1 MEWRGERS
9 NDSSEGADK
18 GPWER
23 RVLSDLVQQT
33 LREQRRQRRWNL
45 VWRFSLLAYLITLL
59 VVLLPDEPLPGSKG
73 RHTAVVHLNGVIAAG
88 SEASAENVIKGLRNA
103 YADKASA
110 GVILQ
115 INSPGGSPVQAG
127 RIYNEIGR
135 LREAHPDVP
144 LYVVVEDLCASGG
157 YYVAAAA
164 QRIYADQAS
173 LVGSIGVLINGFG
186 VVEGMQR
193 LGVERRLI
201 TAGENKGFLD
211 PFSPM
216 DDKSRAYAQQM
227 VAQIHAQFIT
237 AVKQGRGDRLG
248 DDPALFSGLVWTGER
263 ALELGLVDEL
273 MDVTA
278 VAKEVIKADK
288 IVDFT
293 VRDDYLTRLGRQL
306 GSSFASGIDA
316 AMATWKTPLR

>member
-1 MEWRGERS
+1 MEWRGEQ
-9 NDSSEGADK
+9 SSGSEDTADK
-18 GPWER
+18 GSWER

-45 VWRFSLLAYLITLL
+45 VWRFSLLAYLVTLL

-73 RHTAVVHLNGVIAAG
+73 RHTAVVRLSGVIAAG
-88 SEASAENVIKGLRNA
+88 TEASAENVIEGLRNA

-135 LREAHPDVP
+135 LRRAHPEVP

-186 VVEGMQR
+186 FVEGMQR

-216 DDKSRAYAQQM
+216 DEQSRVYARQM
-227 VAQIHAQFIT
+227 VGQIHKQFIA

-248 DDPALFSGLVWTGER
+248 DDPALFSGLVWTGQR
-263 ALELGLVDEL
+263 ALELGLVDEIK
-273 MDVTA
+273 DVTA
-278 VAKEVIKADK
+278 VAREVIKADK

-293 VRDDYLTRLGRQL
+293 VRDDYLTRIGRKL
-306 GSSFASGIDA
+306 GSSFAGGIAA
-316 AMATWKTPLR
+316 AMATWNTPLR